1 MLQIAAMN
9 IELFSIYFLLS
20 AYIYTYIRT
29 QTIIILAVGYENEFF
44 IMVDD
49 ILPTPLLLLHTF
61 YHENTHTDDIFN
73 EAFR

>member
-1 MLQIAAMN
+1 MASLST
-9 IELFSIYFLLS
+9 FYYPHTYKPIY
-20 AYIYTYIRT
+20 T

-44 IMVDD
+44 IKVDD

>member
-1 MLQIAAMN
+1 
-9 IELFSIYFLLS
+9 
-20 AYIYTYIRT
+20 
-29 QTIIILAVGYENEFF
+29 
-44 IMVDD
+44 MVDD